1 MNDELKE
8 LAQSIA
14 KDIFPILL
22 QIDILCIT
30 YKIDDL
36 KKILDN
42 MQKHVS
48 LLEAMPFPET
58 MRKAEVLGAQTQTF
72 AAFVQLIEIRRSQ
85 LETQRKPDTTPGAE
99 ILKAMG
105 LN

>member
-14 KDIFPILL
+14 NDILPILL
-22 QIDILCIT
+22 QIDMLCIK
-30 YKIDDL
+30 YKVDDL
-36 KKILDN
+36 KKILQDMRN
-42 MQKHVS
+42 NVS
-48 LLEAMPFPET
+48 LLAALPFPET
-58 MRKAEVLGAQTQTF
+58 MRKAETLGAQTQTF

-99 ILKAMG
+99 ILKAIG
-105 LN
+105 LM